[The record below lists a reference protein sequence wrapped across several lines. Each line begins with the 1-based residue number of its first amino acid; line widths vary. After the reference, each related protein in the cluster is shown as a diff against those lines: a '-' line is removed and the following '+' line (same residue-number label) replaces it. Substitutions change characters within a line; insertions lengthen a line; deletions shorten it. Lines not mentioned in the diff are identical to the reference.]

1 MVVHGSVTC
10 KNNITRL
17 KHLQGFQNFE
27 HVKRYLICS
36 TAFDEYNTSSSLAS
50 VQAMMIYPEA
60 KKFKICLKFF
70 FIYSFAKPLKVVERA

>member
-1 MVVHGSVTC
+1 M
-10 KNNITRL
+10 
-17 KHLQGFQNFE
+17 QGFQNFE